1 MAGGRPTLYDET
13 LPDEGRVF
21 LAQGKSI
28 VQLCAKWGVSKQT
41 ISRWEQEKPEF
52 SDALKQGRL
61 ESQAFW
67 ENELVDK
74 MIYSKDVNAPMTK
87 LYFANRF
94 GWHDKQEVKQ
104 EVKQTK
110 ELSDFYGDT

>member
-1 MAGGRPTLYDET
+1 MAGGRPTKYIDTMPE
-13 LPDEGRVF
+13 EGRKY

-28 VQLCAKWGVSKQT
+28 VQLCALWGISKQS
-41 ISRWEQEKPEF
+41 ICEWEGKYPEF

-67 ENELVDK
+67 ETELVDK

>member
-1 MAGGRPTLYDET
+1 MMFNRE
-13 LPDEGRVF
+13 
-21 LAQGKSI
+21 
-28 VQLCAKWGVSKQT
+28 
-41 ISRWEQEKPEF
+41 
-52 SDALKQGRL
+52 
-61 ESQAFW
+61 
-67 ENELVDK
+67 
-74 MIYSKDVNAPMTK
+74 VNAPLAK